1 MELNLKLTPD
11 QIQLLNNILFDDC
24 TYLENCTESEF
35 NSYTV
40 IRKKLTTTLHN
51 HFNGTWYTTQ
61 SHINR
66 STNRGNPMFFRR

>member
-11 QIQLLNNILFDDC
+11 QVQLLNNILFDDC

-40 IRKKLTTTLHN
+40 IRNKLTTTLHN
-51 HFNGTWYTTQ
+51 HFTKLQKAQ
-61 SHINR
+61 SKQP
-66 STNRGNPMFFRR
+66 TMEW

>member
-51 HFNGTWYTTQ
+51 HFNGT
-61 SHINR
+61 
-66 STNRGNPMFFRR
+66 